1 MSTGT
6 EQGVY
11 NVWIVGSNTVY
22 RGVPF
27 TVVCDW
33 IQEGRLL
40 PKDCVRTPSEQN
52 WHYLSDMAL
61 FQPYFPSKDTTPRAD
76 DAAEAYAPIEMEFQ
90 PRPVVE
96 VEDEDPDMIPL
107 IDISMVLLVF
117 FMMTSAALLADV
129 SDVKLP
135 EARTAYAAEKSGT
148 LYIVV
153 LYNQNKEYR
162 FRVGAPN
169 PKASDKA
176 AEQANWKKGVTFE
189 QLDEEIKRRREQ
201 IKGELKKGV
210 ITADSKVPFER
221 IQDLQVKLEH
231 ELGLKVEF
239 KIHFKPMPETGGGT
253 TP

>member
-1 MSTGT
+1 MATAT

-52 WHYLSDMAL
+52 WHYLNDMAL

-90 PRPVVE
+90 TRHIE
-96 VEDEDPDMIPL
+96 SEDEDPDMIPL

-117 FMMTSAALLADV
+117 FMMTSSALLADV

-135 EARTAYAAEKSGT
+135 EARTAYQAEKQGT
-148 LYIVV
+148 LYIMVM
-153 LYNQNKEYR
+153 YNQNKEHRY
-162 FRVGAPN
+162 RVGAPA
-169 PKASDKA
+169 PKASDK
-176 AEQANWKKGVTFE
+176 EKETWKKGVLFE
-189 QLDEEIKRRREQ
+189 QLDEEIKRRKEQ
-201 IKGELKKGV
+201 IKGEPRKGV
-210 ITADSKVPFER
+210 ITADSKMPFSI

-231 ELGLKVEF
+231 EVGLKVEF
-239 KIHFKPMPETGGGT
+239 KIKFTPMQDSTGGGT
-253 TP
+253 P